1 MIDALLACWTYV
13 IAGAAW
19 IGSSFYFMARDASLK
34 PDPRLDWRMSGAAW
48 QAHGGG
54 FHQIQK
60 FTLAPEFMPAHL
72 TWFKCFRR
80 RCGTCLC
87 PPVEAAQR

>member
-1 MIDALLACWTYV
+1 MIDALLPRWTYV
-13 IAGAAW
+13 IAGTAW
-19 IGSSFYFMARDASLK
+19 IGSSFHFIALGASLK
-34 PDPRLDWRMSGAAW
+34 PDPRLDRRVSGEAW

-72 TWFKCFRR
+72 TWFKCFGS
-80 RCGTCLC
+80 RCGTRLC